1 MGEHNMAK
9 FIYKMQ
15 NILDIKNKLETQE
28 KTAFA
33 IAVHKLR
40 TEEER
45 LSRIEKDI
53 FEYEELIRQQN
64 DGLLNLQ
71 EWKRCNEALRY
82 KKDEE
87 KSQIQRIKHQE
98 KNVDIARGRL
108 NKVMQER
115 KTQEILKEK
124 AFEEFVHELNEGEKK
139 EVDELVSFTYN
150 NPEDR

>member
-1 MGEHNMAK
+1 MAK
-9 FIYKMQ
+9 FVYKMQ

-33 IAVHKLR
+33 LEMQKLR
-40 TEEER
+40 TEEEKLETIHR
-45 LSRIEKDI
+45 QIK
-53 FEYEELIRQQN
+53 EYEDIIREQKDKGIN
-64 DGLLNLQ
+64 IL
-71 EWKRCNEALRY
+71 EWKRCNDALKY

-87 KSQIQRIKHQE
+87 KQQIQRIKLAE

-124 AFEEFVHELNEGEKK
+124 AFEEFVHELNESEKK

>member
-1 MGEHNMAK
+1 MAK

-15 NILDIKNKLETQE
+15 NLLDIKNKLETQE

-33 IAVHKLR
+33 LEMQKLR

-45 LSRIEKDI
+45 LETIRGEIQAYQD
-53 FEYEELIRQQN
+53 LIREQKDKGIN
-64 DGLLNLQ
+64 IL

>member
-1 MGEHNMAK
+1 MAK

-33 IAVHKLR
+33 IEMQKLR

-45 LSRIEKDI
+45 LERIRKEIIYYQD
-53 FEYEELIRQQN
+53 LIREQEGKAIN
-64 DGLLNLQ
+64 IL
-71 EWKRCNEALRY
+71 EWKRCNEALEY
-82 KKDEE
+82 KKNEE
-87 KSQIQRIKHQE
+87 KVQIQHVKMAE

-108 NKVMQER
+108 NKVMVER
-115 KTQEILKEK
+115 KTQEVLKEK
-124 AFEEFVHELNEGEKK
+124 AFEEFVKELNETEKK

-150 NPEDR
+150 NT

>member
-1 MGEHNMAK
+1 MAK
-9 FIYKMQ
+9 FVYKMQ

-33 IAVHKLR
+33 LEMQKLR
-40 TEEER
+40 EEEER
-45 LSRIEKDI
+45 LEIIRDEISS
-53 FEYEELIRQQN
+53 YQQLIRDQKDKGIN
-64 DGLLNLQ
+64 IL
-71 EWKRCNEALRY
+71 EWKRCNEALKY
-82 KKDEE
+82 KQDEE
-87 KSQIQRIKHQE
+87 KRQIQRIKLQE

-124 AFEEFVHELNEGEKK
+124 AFEEFVHELNESEKK

>member
-1 MGEHNMAK
+1 MAK
-9 FIYKMQ
+9 FVYKMQ

-33 IAVHKLR
+33 MEMQKLR

-45 LSRIEKDI
+45 LERIRKEIIYYEDI
-53 FEYEELIRQQN
+53 IRGQSDEHIN
-64 DGLLNLQ
+64 IP
-71 EWKRCNEALRY
+71 EWKRCNQALEY

-87 KSQIQRIKHQE
+87 KRQIQHIKLAE

-108 NKVMQER
+108 NRVMIER
-115 KTQEILKEK
+115 KTQEVLKDK
-124 AFEEFVHELNEGEKK
+124 AFEDFVRELNESEKK

-150 NPEDR
+150 NPEGR

>member
-1 MGEHNMAK
+1 MAK

-33 IAVHKLR
+33 IEVQKLR

-45 LSRIEKDI
+45 LERIRNDI
-53 FEYEELIRQQN
+53 EYYENLIREQ
-64 DGLLNLQ
+64 DGKAINIL
-71 EWKRCNEALRY
+71 EWKRCNEALEY
-82 KKDEE
+82 KKNEE
-87 KSQIQRIKHQE
+87 KVQIQHVKLAE

-108 NKVMQER
+108 NKVMVER
-115 KTQEILKEK
+115 KTQEVLKEK
-124 AFEEFVHELNEGEKK
+124 AFEEFVKELNEVEKK

-150 NPEDR
+150 NT

>member
-1 MGEHNMAK
+1 MAK

-33 IAVHKLR
+33 IAMQKLR

-45 LSRIEKDI
+45 LVRIDNDI
-53 FEYEELIRQQN
+53 LEYEELIRQQN
-64 DGLLNLQ
+64 DGSINIQ
-71 EWKRCNEALRY
+71 EWKRCNEALEY
-82 KKDEE
+82 KKEE
-87 KSQIQRIKHQE
+87 KKNQIQQIKLAQ

-108 NKVMQER
+108 NKVMIER
-115 KTQEILKEK
+115 KTQEVLKEK
-124 AFEEFVHELNEGEKK
+124 AFEEFVHELNENEKK

-150 NPEDR
+150 DSEGR

>member
-1 MGEHNMAK
+1 MAK

-33 IAVHKLR
+33 IEMQKLR

-45 LSRIEKDI
+45 LERIRSEI
-53 FEYEELIRQQN
+53 VYYENLIREQ
-64 DGLLNLQ
+64 DGKAINIL
-71 EWKRCNEALRY
+71 EWKRCNEALEY
-82 KKDEE
+82 KKNEE
-87 KSQIQRIKHQE
+87 KVQMQHVKLAE

-108 NKVMQER
+108 NKVMVER
-115 KTQEILKEK
+115 KTQEVLKEK
-124 AFEEFVHELNEGEKK
+124 AFEEFVKELNEVEKK

-150 NPEDR
+150 NT

>member
-1 MGEHNMAK
+1 MAK

-33 IAVHKLR
+33 IEVQKLR

-45 LSRIEKDI
+45 LERIRREID
-53 FEYEELIRQQN
+53 YYTQVIRKQN
-64 DGLLNLQ
+64 DEHINIQ
-71 EWKRCNEALRY
+71 EWKRCNEALKY

-87 KSQIQRIKHQE
+87 KRQIQQVKMAE

-108 NKVMQER
+108 NKVMIER

-124 AFEEFVHELNEGEKK
+124 AFEEFLKELNESEKK

-150 NPEDR
+150 DSESR

>member
-1 MGEHNMAK
+1 MAK

-71 EWKRCNEALRY
+71 EWRRCNEALEY
-82 KKDEE
+82 KKNE
-87 KSQIQRIKHQE
+87 KKNQIQQIKLAQ

-108 NKVMQER
+108 NKIMVER
-115 KTQEILKEK
+115 KTQEVLKEK
-124 AFEEFVHELNEGEKK
+124 AFDEFVHEMNENEKK

-150 NPEDR
+150 DTESR

>member
-1 MGEHNMAK
+1 MAK
-9 FIYKMQ
+9 FKYKMQ

-33 IAVHKLR
+33 IAVQKLR

-45 LSRIEKDI
+45 LKRIDNEI
-53 FEYEELIRQQN
+53 FEYEELIRRQSEGTIN
-64 DGLLNLQ
+64 VQ
-71 EWKRCNEALRY
+71 EWKRCNEALEY
-82 KKDEE
+82 KKNER
-87 KSQIQRIKHQE
+87 KQQLQQIKLAQ

-108 NKVMQER
+108 NKVMIER

-124 AFEEFVHELNEGEKK
+124 AFEEFVHEMNENEKK

-150 NPEDR
+150 DTESR

>member
-1 MGEHNMAK
+1 MAK

-33 IAVHKLR
+33 LEMQKLR
-40 TEEER
+40 NEEER
-45 LSRIEKDI
+45 LEIIRGEILA
-53 FEYEELIRQQN
+53 YQELIREQKDKGIN
-64 DGLLNLQ
+64 IL
-71 EWKRCNEALRY
+71 EWKRCNEALKY

-87 KSQIQRIKHQE
+87 KGQIQRIKHQE

-124 AFEEFVHELNEGEKK
+124 AFEEFVQELNEGEKK
-139 EVDELVSFTYN
+139 EVDELVSFKYN

>member
-1 MGEHNMAK
+1 MAK
-9 FIYKMQ
+9 FVYKMQ

-33 IAVHKLR
+33 LEMQKLR
-40 TEEER
+40 DEEEKLETIHR
-45 LSRIEKDI
+45 QIK
-53 FEYEELIRQQN
+53 EYEDIIREQKDKGIN
-64 DGLLNLQ
+64 IL
-71 EWKRCNEALRY
+71 EWKRCNDALKY

-87 KSQIQRIKHQE
+87 KQQIQRIKLAE

-124 AFEEFVHELNEGEKK
+124 AFEEFIHELNESEKK

>member
-1 MGEHNMAK
+1 MAK
-9 FIYKMQ
+9 FVYKMQ
-15 NILDIKNKLETQE
+15 NIMDIKNKLETQE

-33 IAVHKLR
+33 LEMQKLR
-40 TEEER
+40 AEEEKLEIIHR
-45 LSRIEKDI
+45 QIK
-53 FEYEELIRQQN
+53 EYEDIIREQKDKGIN
-64 DGLLNLQ
+64 IL
-71 EWKRCNEALRY
+71 EWKRCNDALKY

-87 KSQIQRIKHQE
+87 KQQIQRIKLAE

-124 AFEEFVHELNEGEKK
+124 AFEEFVHELNESEKK

>member
-1 MGEHNMAK
+1 MAK

-33 IAVHKLR
+33 IEVQKLR

-45 LSRIEKDI
+45 LERIRKEI
-53 FEYEELIRQQN
+53 IYYEDLIRGQ
-64 DGLLNLQ
+64 DGKSIDIL
-71 EWKRCNEALRY
+71 EWKRCNEALEY
-82 KKDEE
+82 KKNEE
-87 KSQIQRIKHQE
+87 KVQIQHVKMAE

-108 NKVMQER
+108 NKVMVER
-115 KTQEILKEK
+115 KTQEVLKEK
-124 AFEEFVHELNEGEKK
+124 AFEEFVKELNEAEKK

-150 NPEDR
+150 NA

>member
-1 MGEHNMAK
+1 MAK

-28 KTAFA
+28 KPAFA
-33 IAVHKLR
+33 LEMQKLR

-45 LSRIEKDI
+45 LETIRGEIQAYQD
-53 FEYEELIRQQN
+53 LIREQKDKGIN
-64 DGLLNLQ
+64 IL

>member
-1 MGEHNMAK
+1 MAK

-28 KTAFA
+28 KTAFSLEMQ
-33 IAVHKLR
+33 KLR

-45 LSRIEKDI
+45 LETIRGEIQAYQD
-53 FEYEELIRQQN
+53 LIREQKDKGIN
-64 DGLLNLQ
+64 IL